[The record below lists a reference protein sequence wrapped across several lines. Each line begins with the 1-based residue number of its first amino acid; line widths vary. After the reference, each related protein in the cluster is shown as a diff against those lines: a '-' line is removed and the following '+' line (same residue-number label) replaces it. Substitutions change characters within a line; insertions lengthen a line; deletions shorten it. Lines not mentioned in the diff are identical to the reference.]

1 MRIQMNLE
9 ILNDSTIW
17 VAISFILFVILVFK
31 PLSTQLS
38 NSLDKK
44 ILGLQ
49 KSLDDSKKLKNEAE
63 KLLKEQLTKQKENS
77 DLIKRIQLETNKEIK
92 KIKLQIDKEIEMNM
106 IRRINNYDQISL
118 HLENKIKNELKNEI
132 MEKVIKYTEVRIKK
146 NLSNKFNKKL
156 IENSLKN
163 IPKQLF

>member
-1 MRIQMNLE
+1 M
-9 ILNDSTIW
+9 
-17 VAISFILFVILVFK
+17 
-31 PLSTQLS
+31 S

-77 DLIKRIQLETNKEIK
+77 DLIKTIQLETNKEIK

-118 HLENKIKNELKNEI
+118 HLENKIKNELK
-132 MEKVIKYTEVRIKK
+132 K
-146 NLSNKFNKKL
+146 
-156 IENSLKN
+156 
-163 IPKQLF
+163 